1 MCRRITVDFK
11 IVLTHDEYRMVA
23 KALLLLPED
32 EGMNLIRKLRDDVR
46 DPADDGPEVEI
57 LRRPQ

>member
-1 MCRRITVDFK
+1 MDFK